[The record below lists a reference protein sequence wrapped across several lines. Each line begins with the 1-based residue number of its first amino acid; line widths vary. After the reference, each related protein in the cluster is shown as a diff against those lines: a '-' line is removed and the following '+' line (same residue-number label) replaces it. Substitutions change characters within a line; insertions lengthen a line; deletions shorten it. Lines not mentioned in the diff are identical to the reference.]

1 MKINEGV
8 PDFCVSEIYYTSPL
22 INSFRFKDSAP
33 LSKWRGQVQLDYRSD
48 ERGAVEFVPRRHRE
62 HTDTLSIQFTID
74 ELRPT
79 IDSTFRFYSPE
90 RGESFGLLL
99 FSVLIRDL
107 RISVVVILSS
117 SKDYH
122 RDTENTEVHEVF
134 RLTIDDYTLTVTRKK
149 VAGIEVLF

>member
-79 IDSTFRFYSPE
+79 IDSTFRFYSPG
-90 RGESFGLLL
+90 RGESFRLFYSTHQTSPHGERLVLL
-99 FSVLIRDL
+99 
-107 RISVVVILSS
+107 
-117 SKDYH
+117 DY
-122 RDTENTEVHEVF
+122 RSDERGEVEFEKETMV
-134 RLTIDDYTLTVTRKK
+134 
-149 VAGIEVLF
+149 